1 MLQVGTSF
9 AMFAKFCKELLNRA
23 NIKCAWIEWKVFFY
37 WCKVEFRV
45 ISNLFLVL
53 GVLNK
58 ERQLIDEKGI
68 NDGDIVIH
76 FRSHE

>member
-1 MLQVGTSF
+1 MKGIML
-9 AMFAKFCKELLNRA
+9 K
-23 NIKCAWIEWKVFFY
+23 IFFY

>member
-1 MLQVGTSF
+1 MKGIML
-9 AMFAKFCKELLNRA
+9 E
-23 NIKCAWIEWKVFFY
+23 IFFY

-53 GVLNK
+53 GVSNK

-76 FRSHE
+76 FRSHEQPQVDWL